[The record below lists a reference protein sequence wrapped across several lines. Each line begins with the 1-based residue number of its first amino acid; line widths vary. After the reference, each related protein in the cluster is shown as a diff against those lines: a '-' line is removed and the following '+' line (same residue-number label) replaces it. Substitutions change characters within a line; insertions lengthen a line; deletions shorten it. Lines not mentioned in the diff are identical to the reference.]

1 MKYQVPEIDYIF
13 WRQKNEFYSDNKL
26 SNNISMGLK
35 HASRGGLIDKYTFAT
50 CMDLV
55 RLIEDKIKS
64 HNAPNDYLDNEILTI
79 FDLIQGWGGKTGR
92 LPYVPIKNPP
102 RSSRKSEYLT
112 AYREAIEMIYAL
124 DEKQYTEEEIN
135 DVDHKLQQMPE
146 VGQSYSTKHLCFWSR
161 SLPSCPNLVI
171 FDTRMKQIFYSCNPG
186 VAKKNLNYVEFINA
200 VNAKAL
206 LLGLGAYEIEAGLF
220 AFSQNYFFN
229 DKFILKDTHEIKH
242 KDIQVAKS
250 LCSL

>member
-1 MKYQVPEIDYIF
+1 MSYQIPQIDYIF

-35 HASRGGLIDKYTFAT
+35 HASRGGLIERYAFNT

-79 FDLIQGWGGKTGR
+79 FDLIQGWGGKTCR
-92 LPYVPIKNPP
+92 MPYVPIKNPP
-102 RSSRKSEYLT
+102 RITRKSEYLI

-124 DEKQYTEEEIN
+124 DEKKYTEEEIN
-135 DVDHKLQQMPE
+135 NVDHKLQQMPE

-161 SLPSCPNLVI
+161 SLPNCPNLVI

-186 VAKKNLNYVEFINA
+186 IAKKNLNYVEFINA
-200 VNAKAL
+200 INAKADI
-206 LLGLGAYEIEAGLF
+206 LGLAAYEIEAGLF

-229 DKFILKDTHEIKH
+229 DKFILKNTNEINH

-250 LCSL
+250 LCIL